1 MHGFEAAATGEGVM
15 NERYFEVVIEGSV
28 ELMKGFITGFL
39 EGQGIA
45 GDVFFG
51 DDYHIEEENPAGLL
65 LRLTGIRG
73 KTCTLIVGAELHE
86 LLAAALKNRRRLV
99 PLKILKVREILDA
112 AFDVAFRTYSREV
125 GKELNDLLD
134 HLPDGVSRGA
144 AFKMHEVFLPEGKGV
159 DAYAPLHE
167 YELDGEGRISGSVK
181 GVFGLYHRLGRIE
194 VAELGDMELTFGKT
208 L

>member
-1 MHGFEAAATGEGVM
+1 M
-15 NERYFEVVIEGSV
+15 NERYLEIVVEGSV
-28 ELMKGFITGFL
+28 ELMKGFVAGFL
-39 EGQGIA
+39 EGRGVA

-51 DDYHIEEENPAGLL
+51 NDYHVEGENPAGLL

-73 KTCTLIVGAELHE
+73 ETCTLIVGAGIHN
-86 LLAAALKNRRRLV
+86 LLTAALEKRRRMV
-99 PLKILKVREILDA
+99 PLKVLKVREILDA

-134 HLPDGVSRGA
+134 HLPDGVSRES
-144 AFKMHEVFLPEGKGV
+144 AFKMHEVLLPEGKGV

-167 YELDGEGRISGSVK
+167 YELDGKERISGSVK
-181 GVFGLYHRLGRIE
+181 GVFELYHQLGRLE
-194 VAELGDMELTFGKT
+194 VAELGDMELTYGKS